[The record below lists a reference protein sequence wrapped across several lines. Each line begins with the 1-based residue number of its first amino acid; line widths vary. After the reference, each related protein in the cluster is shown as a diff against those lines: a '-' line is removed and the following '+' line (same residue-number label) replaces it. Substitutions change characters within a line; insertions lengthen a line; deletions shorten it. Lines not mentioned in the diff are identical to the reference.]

1 MTNVPQHINVGPGTN
16 PVQYRATLRKAVKTG
31 RVAID
36 DDTGVTYALRYND
49 IKSLLVDKRMVGGG
63 RALFDSQNVPPGP
76 LPDWFHSIMFSNEGT
91 PHLRMRTLVQKAFTP
106 RAIEGLREKAAELV
120 EERLAPIREAGSGD
134 LMAAFSDLPMQV
146 MCALIGAPGKD
157 ARKLVDWVNDLGP
170 IFGQM
175 TPQQVAAA
183 SSAISHML
191 DYSVTLREQRL
202 STPADD
208 LMTELIAAEDDGD
221 RLTAQETAALVA
233 NLIIGGHDTT
243 VSQIGCTVLTML
255 KHPEAMDEVNADP
268 EIVDAVVSECF
279 RYETGV
285 PLTWREV
292 VEPFELD
299 GVTCPKGS
307 VLFINMMTANQDPTI
322 WEDVETFRPRRF
334 LDPGV
339 PRLIAFGGGMHHCLG
354 SWLARMTIG
363 EVIRGVSA
371 LHPILAVAPEKLEW
385 EQVLGQNPKS
395 LPVNV

>member
-1 MTNVPQHINVGPGTN
+1 MNAQHINVGPGTN
-16 PVQYRATLRKAVKTG
+16 PVIYRAALRAAVKQG

-49 IKSLLVDKRMVGGG
+49 IKSLLIDKRMIGGG

-76 LPDWFHSIMFSNEGT
+76 LPDWFHSIMFSNEG
-91 PHLRMRTLVQKAFTP
+91 PAHHRMRILVQKAFTP
-106 RAIEGLREKAAELV
+106 RAIEGLRDKAADLV
-120 EERLAPIREAGSGD
+120 EERLKPIREAGSGD
-134 LMAAFSDLPMQV
+134 LMAALSDLPMQV
-146 MCALIGAPGKD
+146 MCALIGAPTSD
-157 ARKLVDWVNDLGP
+157 ARMLVDWVNDLGP

-191 DYSVTLREQRL
+191 DYSIALRKERQH
-202 STPADD
+202 TPANDV
-208 LMTELIAAEDDGD
+208 MTELINAEEDGD
-221 RLTAQETAALVA
+221 RLTAEETAALVA

-255 KHPEAMDEVNADP
+255 THPEAMEEVNADP
-268 EIVDAVVSECF
+268 EILDSVVSECF
-279 RYETGV
+279 RFETGV

-307 VLFINMMTANQDPTI
+307 VVFINMMTANQDPTI
-322 WEDVETFRPRRF
+322 WKDVESFQPRRF
-334 LDPGV
+334 LEPGT

-371 LHPILAVAPEKLEW
+371 LRPKLTVDPSELEW
-385 EQVLGQNPKS
+385 EQVLGQNPKT
-395 LPVNV
+395 LPIAI

>member
-1 MTNVPQHINVGPGTN
+1 MAIPHLNVGPGTD
-16 PVQYRATLRKAVKTG
+16 PVVCRKALRAAVKQG

-49 IKSLLVDKRMVGGG
+49 IKSLLVDKRMIGGG

-76 LPDWFHSIMFSNEGT
+76 LPDWFHSIMFSNEGK

-106 RAIEGLREKAAELV
+106 RAIEGLREQAAKLV

-134 LMAAFSDLPMQV
+134 LMSALSDVPMQV

-157 ARKLVDWVNDLGP
+157 ARMLVDWVNDLGP

-175 TPQQVAAA
+175 TPQQIEAA
-183 SSAISHML
+183 SAAISHML
-191 DYSVTLREQRL
+191 DYSIALRKERQD
-202 STPADD
+202 TPADD
-208 LMTELIAAEDDGD
+208 LMTELIAAEEDGD

-243 VSQIGCTVLTML
+243 VSQIGCTVLSLLTN
-255 KHPEAMDEVNADP
+255 PEAMDEVNAEP
-268 EIVDAVVSECF
+268 EILDAVVSECF

-299 GVTCPKGS
+299 GVTCPKGT
-307 VLFINMMTANQDPTI
+307 VLFINMMTANQDPTV
-322 WEDVETFRPRRF
+322 WKDVETFKPRRF
-334 LDPGV
+334 LEPDA

-371 LHPILAVAPEKLEW
+371 MRPKLSVAPEELEW

-395 LPVNV
+395 LPVTV